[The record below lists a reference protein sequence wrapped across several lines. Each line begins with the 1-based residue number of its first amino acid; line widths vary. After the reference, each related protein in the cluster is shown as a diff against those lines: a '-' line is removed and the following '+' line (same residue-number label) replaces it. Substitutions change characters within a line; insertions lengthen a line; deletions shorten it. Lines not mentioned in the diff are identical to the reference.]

1 MLRLLRI
8 VAGLIG
14 ASFVAGGVLV
24 IHVAQLSGLA
34 AVAPEELPQRIA
46 ALGELAALY
55 TTQIAMFLVPLG
67 LLLAAVAEM
76 NRWRSWAVYV
86 GFGLLLAA
94 AGYFLQY
101 QSEGELRTIVN
112 PFAAQVF
119 ALQGFAGGLAYWLLA
134 GRYAGWRRG
143 GGPQRAEPY
152 PVGRPRL
159 QVAEATE
166 PTFQPNSVATAAV
179 AASAAAPPS
188 SSAPL
193 PRPTKPEAAKTQ
205 PVKAVSVATES
216 IKAGAATA
224 APAKPDAAAKSNV
237 AAIPSAGPSLPIPPE
252 HVLPE
257 PVPPES
263 RPTMSPA
270 APKADKPRDQPAVV
284 GKPATS
290 VPTTGGATKPVS
302 VQPPKSAGT

>member
-1 MLRLLRI
+1 MLRVLRI

-14 ASFVAGGVLV
+14 ASFVAGVVLV

-34 AVAPEELPQRIA
+34 AAASEELPQRLA
-46 ALGELAALY
+46 ALGQLTALY

-67 LLLAAVAEM
+67 LLLAAVAEL

-119 ALQGFAGGLAYWLLA
+119 ALQGLAGGLAYWLLA

-166 PTFQPNSVATAAV
+166 PTAQPKSIATSAV
-179 AASAAAPPS
+179 PGSAVAPPS
-188 SSAPL
+188 QSVPIKSQAV
-193 PRPTKPEAAKTQ
+193 KPD
-205 PVKAVSVATES
+205 
-216 IKAGAATA
+216 AGKA
-224 APAKPDAAAKSNV
+224 APAKPDAAVKPTGAVK
-237 AAIPSAGPSLPIPPE
+237 PSGALSA
-252 HVLPE
+252 
-257 PVPPES
+257 PV
-263 RPTMSPA
+263 PA
-270 APKADKPRDQPAVV
+270 APKPTVPPVAPVADKLRDQAVV
-284 GKPATS
+284 VAKPATS
-290 VPTTGGATKPVS
+290 VPTTVAAAKPVPA
-302 VQPPKSAGT
+302 QPRKPAGT